1 MARYDFVI
9 AGAGLVGLSA
19 ALALTRQGLK
29 GLIFDHGLAPSAA
42 SATTQVLGLDRSPR
56 VSAINPVSVNFLTQ
70 LGVDPAFFDQAGCAV
85 SGMTVWD
92 GDGSGELSL
101 PSAGYI
107 IENHRLLNAVFN
119 AICQPSIA
127 EALTQQFEVG
137 LVDLQQ
143 NDATVSITLTTGE
156 TIESGLLIGADGS
169 ASRTRDLLG
178 IRSVAWRYDQTA
190 LVCVSETALPHQGIA
205 RQSFTPEGPLAFL
218 PLPEPNHSV
227 LVWSSTQAQA
237 QLSCSDKE
245 FSAMVSVHSARAL
258 GSVTAIGARAVFP
271 LQQQHAIRYTKGR
284 SVLVG
289 DAAHSI
295 HPLAGQG
302 LNLGFADVIGLS
314 QAIENLRLDQRQSL
328 SEALR
333 RYEAQRRPVNLRMTA
348 ATDLLKRVFDPPSPL
363 LRLARS
369 TGMRWLQDQT
379 RLKEALSLAAAGH
392 L

>member
-1 MARYDFVI
+1 MAQYDFVI

-29 GLIFDHGLAPSAA
+29 GLIFDHGTAPRRA
-42 SATTQVLGLDRSPR
+42 STTTQVLGLDRSPR
-56 VSAINPVSVNFLTQ
+56 VSAINPVSVDFLIQ
-70 LGVDPAFFDQAGCAV
+70 LGVEPTFFDQAGCPV

-107 IENHRLLNAVFN
+107 LENYRIQDALSN

-127 EALTQQFEVG
+127 DMLTQQFGVG
-137 LVDLQQ
+137 IVDLQQ
-143 NDATVSITLTTGE
+143 DDATVSITLTTGE
-156 TIESGLLIGADGS
+156 TIESSLLIGADGS

-178 IRSVAWRYDQTA
+178 IRSVAWRYDQSA
-190 LVCVSETALPHQGIA
+190 LVCVSETALPHQGVA
-205 RQSFTPEGPLAFL
+205 RQSFTSEGPLAFL

-237 QLSCSDKE
+237 QLHCSDKE
-245 FSAMVSVHSARAL
+245 FSAMVSAHSARPL
-258 GSVTAIGARAVFP
+258 GPVTAIGARAVFP

-302 LNLGFADVIGLS
+302 LNLGFADVAALS
-314 QAIENLRLDQRQSL
+314 QVIENLRLDQRRPL
-328 SEALR
+328 SAVLR
-333 RYEAQRRPVNLRMTA
+333 RYEAQRRPINLRMTA

-369 TGMRWLQDQT
+369 TGMRWLQDQP
-379 RLKEALSLAAAGH
+379 RLKQALSLAAAGH

>member
-29 GLIFDHGLAPSAA
+29 GFIFDHGLAPSTAA
-42 SATTQVLGLDRSPR
+42 ATTNVLGLDRSPR
-56 VSAINPVSVNFLTQ
+56 VSAINPVSVKFLTQ
-70 LGVDPAFFDQAGCAV
+70 LGVDPGFFDQTGRSV

-101 PSAGYI
+101 PAAGYI
-107 IENHRLLNAVFN
+107 VENHRLQDALFN
-119 AICQPSIA
+119 VICQPSIA
-127 EALTQQFEVG
+127 DALTRQFEVG
-137 LVDLQQ
+137 IVDLRQ
-143 NDATVSITLTTGE
+143 DDSMVSITLTTGE
-156 TIESGLLIGADGS
+156 TIQSALLIAADGS

-178 IRSVAWRYDQTA
+178 IRSVAWRYDQAA
-190 LVCVSETALPHQGIA
+190 LVCVAEMALPHQGIA
-205 RQSFTPEGPLAFL
+205 RQSFTAEGPLAFL
-218 PLPEPNHSV
+218 PLPEPNHTV

-237 QLSCSDKE
+237 QLHCSDKE
-245 FSAMVSVHSARAL
+245 FAARVSAHSARAQ
-258 GSVTAIGARAVFP
+258 GPVTAIGARRVFP
-271 LQQQHAIRYTKGR
+271 LQQQHAIQYTKGR

-302 LNLGFADVIGLS
+302 LNLGFADVVSLS
-314 QAIENLRLDQRQSL
+314 QAIENLRLDQRQPL
-328 SEALR
+328 SAALR
-333 RYEAQRRPVNLRMTA
+333 RYEAQRRPINLRMTA
-348 ATDLLKRVFDPPSPL
+348 ATDLLKRVFDPPSPFQ
-363 LRLARS
+363 RLVRS

-379 RLKEALSLAAAGH
+379 RLKHALGLAAAGY

>member
-1 MARYDFVI
+1 MPQYDFVV

-19 ALALTRQGLK
+19 ALTLTRQGLK
-29 GLIFDHGLAPSAA
+29 GLLFDQGFAPSGA
-42 SATTQVLGLDRSPR
+42 SATSQVLGLDRSPR
-56 VSAINPVSVNFLTQ
+56 VSAINPVSVNFLIQ
-70 LGVDPAFFDQAGCAV
+70 LGVDPAFFDQAGCSV

-92 GDGSGELSL
+92 GDGSGELSM

-107 IENHRLLNAVFN
+107 VENHRLLDALHGVM
-119 AICQPSIA
+119 CQPLIA
-127 EALTQQFEVG
+127 DALTQQFEVG
-137 LVDLQQ
+137 IVDVQQ
-143 NDATVSITLTTGE
+143 DDAMVAVTLTTGE
-156 TIESGLLIGADGS
+156 TLETRLLIGADGS
-169 ASRTRDLLG
+169 GSRTRELLG

-190 LVCVSETALPHQGIA
+190 LVCVSETALPHQSIA

-237 QLSCSDKE
+237 QLQSSDQE
-245 FSAMVSVHSARAL
+245 FAAMVSAHSVRAL
-258 GSVTAIGARAVFP
+258 GQVTAIGARAVFP
-271 LQQQHAIRYTKGR
+271 LQQQHAIRYAKGR

-302 LNLGFADVIGLS
+302 LNLGFADVVGLS
-314 QAIENLRLDQRQSL
+314 QAIENLRLDQRRPL
-328 SEALR
+328 SDALR
-333 RYEAQRRPVNLRMTA
+333 RYEAQRRPINLRMTA

-379 RLKEALSLAAAGH
+379 RLKQALSLAAAGH